1 MMSKKCVKC
10 GHTLPDDASFCPHCT
25 TVQTEKREI
34 KTPRRWKR
42 AALTVIG
49 ILILIAVIGVA
60 VSMYHRPKA
69 YEGGAQIDYV
79 DKDKTY
85 KVLLTFSEGDGV
97 TGHAQ
102 GERTDT
108 LAEGLDSALPCQLYV
123 LDQDT
128 GKLAWEEFLK
138 EVESCRVDTI

>member
-1 MMSKKCVKC
+1 MSKKCVKC

-85 KVLLTFSEGDGV
+85 KVLLPMYLSN
-97 TGHAQ
+97 A
-102 GERTDT
+102 
-108 LAEGLDSALPCQLYV
+108 A
-123 LDQDT
+123 
-128 GKLAWEEFLK
+128 
-138 EVESCRVDTI
+138 SCHLEKH